1 MNFKE
6 FAVGTEHET
15 HTLTAG
21 YFTAKIRKGK
31 YIYYIDCADTF
42 PYSIARI
49 DLQKEPLT
57 ATTLEQAKYKVA
69 QIYKQYLEAN
79 AKKQAELSKLW
90 CQMNKQARQRKNGE
104 FSA

>member
-31 YIYYIDCADTF
+31 FVYYIDLADTC
-42 PYSIARI
+42 PEIARI
-49 DLQKEPLT
+49 ALPKEPLT
-57 ATTLEQAKYKVA
+57 AANLGQAKYKVA

-79 AKKQAELSKLW
+79 AKKQAELGKLW
-90 CQMNKQARQRKNGE
+90 QQMNKQARERKNVE
-104 FSA
+104 IPA